1 MQNTAPLSLS
11 TENAKDFRIL
21 EKKNSTEFFS
31 SKKNSRFFDEKKI
44 APLVLG
50 IMLSAGS
57 LWAQVLPRISI
68 ALTDTK
74 KPADVAVT
82 LQIIF
87 LITILALAPSILIM
101 MTSFIRIIIV
111 MSFLRKAIGTQ
122 TMPPDQILVGLSL
135 FLTIFIM
142 MPVFNQINDTAFQP
156 YMAQQIDWKK
166 ALTNAEEPVRNF
178 MLRQVKEK
186 DVALFV
192 KMAKI
197 PPPRNVNDLPF
208 HVVLSSFVTSEL
220 KTAFIIGFILYIPF
234 LVIDMIVASILMS
247 MGMMMLPPTLI
258 SMPFK
263 IILFVLVDGWTLIV
277 KQLVLSFQ

>member
-11 TENAKDFRIL
+11 TENAKDFRIFGG
-21 EKKNSTEFFS
+21 KNSPEFFS
-31 SKKNSRFFDEKKI
+31 SKKNRRFFDVKKI

-50 IMLSAGS
+50 IMLSAGT
-57 LWAQVLPRISI
+57 LWAQVLPKISI

-122 TMPPDQILVGLSL
+122 TMPPDQILIGLSL

>member
-11 TENAKDFRIL
+11 TENAKDFRIFGG
-21 EKKNSTEFFS
+21 KNSPEFFS
-31 SKKNSRFFDEKKI
+31 SKKNRRFFDVKKI

-50 IMLSAGS
+50 IMLSAGT
-57 LWAQVLPRISI
+57 LWAQVLPKISI

-122 TMPPDQILVGLSL
+122 TKPPDQILIGLSL

>member
-1 MQNTAPLSLS
+1 
-11 TENAKDFRIL
+11 
-21 EKKNSTEFFS
+21 
-31 SKKNSRFFDEKKI
+31 
-44 APLVLG
+44 
-50 IMLSAGS
+50 MLWASCVC
-57 LWAQVLPRISI
+57 AQVLPKITI
-68 ALTDTK
+68 ALSDSK

-82 LQIIF
+82 LQILF

-101 MTSFIRIIIV
+101 MTSFVRIIIV
-111 MSFLRKAIGTQ
+111 MSFLRRAIGTQ

-135 FLTIFIM
+135 FLTVFIM
-142 MPVFNQINDTAFQP
+142 MPVFTQINDKALQP
-156 YMAQQIDWKK
+156 YMAQQIDWNK
-166 ALTNAEEPVRNF
+166 ALTNAAEPVRNF
-178 MLRQVKEK
+178 MLRQVHEK

-192 KMAKI
+192 RLAKM
-197 PPPRNVNDLPF
+197 PPPKNVNDLPF
-208 HVVLSSFVTSEL
+208 HVVLSAFVTSEL

-247 MGMMMLPPTLI
+247 MGMMMLPPILI

>member
-11 TENAKDFRIL
+11 TENAKDFRIFG
-21 EKKNSTEFFS
+21 KKNSPEFFS
-31 SKKNSRFFDEKKI
+31 SKKNRRFFDVKKI

-50 IMLSAGS
+50 IMLSAGT

-247 MGMMMLPPTLI
+247 MGMLMLPPTLI